1 MVTIQT
7 LENGVRVVSEPISH
21 ARSVSLG
28 IWVKAGSAEEMAGEE
43 GIAHFIE
50 HMLFKGT
57 ATFTAKEIA
66 QQFDRFGGDINAFT
80 TKEATCFYATVL
92 EDRAE
97 DAARILADMLLNS
110 KLDETE
116 MAKEKS
122 VIIDE
127 LASVEDSPE
136 EDADERLWALMYPNH
151 PIGRPIGG
159 TPDRVQSFTKQN
171 LITFMD
177 RFYTPDR
184 IVISVAGNFEN
195 TLLSAVEQL
204 FGSFSKPISNE
215 PRPVLAPAD
224 FKSGNGRKA
233 KDIEQ
238 SHLFLGYPGL
248 PLKHTDIYS
257 LALLD
262 SILGGTMSSRLF
274 QEVREEKGLAYSV
287 YSYYASHAEEG
298 AFVIGCAA
306 SPENEQ
312 QLFDTVQSVIH
323 ELIEHGVTA
332 DELRNAKE
340 QMRGSYLIGLESTEA
355 RMHRNGNNELLLGE
369 HTSEEDII
377 AKIQAVTADDIAKMA
392 IKLLGNIPAVSILS
406 PNQD

>member
-7 LENGVRVVSEPISH
+7 LKNGVRLVSEPISH

-28 IWVKAGSAEEMAGEE
+28 VWVKVGSIEEMPGEE

-57 ATFTAKEIA
+57 TSLTAKEIA

-97 DAARILADMLLNS
+97 DAARILADMLMNS
-110 KLDETE
+110 KLEESE
-116 MAKEKS
+116 MTKEKS

-136 EDADERLWALMYPNH
+136 EDADERLWALMYPGH
-151 PIGRPIGG
+151 AIGKPIGG
-159 TPDRVQSFTKQN
+159 TPERVQAFTRQNVVSFMN
-171 LITFMD
+171 

-184 IVISVAGNFEN
+184 IVISVAGNFTES
-195 TLLSAVEQL
+195 LLHTIEEL
-204 FGSFSKPISNE
+204 FGSFNKPFAEEVHTNVI
-215 PRPVLAPAD
+215 AAT
-224 FKSGNGRKA
+224 FTSGKGRKA

-248 PLKHTDIYS
+248 PLKHPDIYS

-262 SILGGTMSSRLF
+262 SILGARCHPDSSR
-274 QEVREEKGLAYSV
+274 K
-287 YSYYASHAEEG
+287 
-298 AFVIGCAA
+298 CAKKRDL
-306 SPENEQ
+306 PIRYIPTTHLMQ
-312 QLFDTVQSVIH
+312 K
-323 ELIEHGVTA
+323 
-332 DELRNAKE
+332 KE
-340 QMRGSYLIGLESTEA
+340 RLSLDVPRLQKTKNSCL
-355 RMHRNGNNELLLGE
+355 
-369 HTSEEDII
+369 
-377 AKIQAVTADDIAKMA
+377 
-392 IKLLGNIPAVSILS
+392 KLYK
-406 PNQD
+406 Q

>member
-7 LENGVRVVSEPISH
+7 LDNGVRVVSESISH

-28 IWVKAGSAEEMAGEE
+28 IWVKVGSAEELASEE

-57 ATFTAKEIA
+57 ASLTAKEIA

-110 KLDETE
+110 KLDEQE

-136 EDADERLWALMYPNH
+136 EDADERLWALMYPDH
-151 PIGRPIGG
+151 AIGKPIGG
-159 TPDRVQSFTKQN
+159 TSERVQSFTRQD
-171 LITFMD
+171 LVSFMD
-177 RFYTPDR
+177 YFYTPDR
-184 IVISVAGNFEN
+184 IVISVAGNFN
-195 TLLSAVEQL
+195 DSLLQTIGQL
-204 FGSFSKPISNE
+204 FGDFSKPVPKEERRTIESANFISGE
-215 PRPVLAPAD
+215 
-224 FKSGNGRKA
+224 GRKE

-248 PLKHTDIYS
+248 PLKHPDIYS

-287 YSYYASHAEEG
+287 YSYYASHAREG

-306 SPENEQ
+306 SPENEKL
-312 QLFDTVQSVIH
+312 LFETVQSVIK
-323 ELIEHGVTA
+323 EIIEHGVTA
-332 DELRNAKE
+332 DELSNAKE

-355 RMHRNGNNELLLGE
+355 RMHRNGNNELILGE
-369 HTSEEDII
+369 HRSEEEII
-377 AKIQAVTADDIAKMA
+377 ARIQAVTAEDIAAMA
-392 IKLLGNIPAVSILS
+392 KSLLGNKPAISVLS
-406 PNQD
+406 PNQN

>member
-7 LENGVRVVSEPISH
+7 LENGVRVVSETISH

-28 IWVKAGSAEEMAGEE
+28 IWVKVGSSEELIGEE

-57 ATFTAKEIA
+57 TSLTAKEIA

-110 KLDETE
+110 KLDELE

-136 EDADERLWALMYPNH
+136 EDADERLWALMYPDH
-151 PIGRPIGG
+151 SIGKPIGG
-159 TPDRVQSFTKQN
+159 TPGRVQSFTRQN
-171 LITFMD
+171 LISFMN

-184 IVISVAGNFEN
+184 IVISVAGNFDN
-195 TLLSAVEQL
+195 SLLQEIEQL
-204 FGSFSKPISNE
+204 FGTFSKPISKE
-215 PRPVLAPAD
+215 PRPTLKQAN
-224 FKSGNGRKA
+224 FKSGEVRKA

-248 PLKHTDIYS
+248 PLKHPDIYS

-287 YSYYASHAEEG
+287 YSYYASHADEG

-306 SPENEQ
+306 SPENEK
-312 QLFDTVQSVIH
+312 QLFETVQSVIY
-323 ELIEHGVTA
+323 EIIEHGVTA
-332 DELRNAKE
+332 EELGNAKE

-355 RMHRNGNNELLLGE
+355 RMHRNGNNELILGE
-369 HTSEEDII
+369 HRSEEEII
-377 AKIQAVTADDIAKMA
+377 ARIQAVTTKDVAEMA
-392 IKLLGNIPAVSILS
+392 NTLLGNAPAISILS

>member
-1 MVTIQT
+1 MISIQT
-7 LENGVRVVSEPISH
+7 LDNGVRVVSEPISH

-28 IWVKAGSAEEMAGEE
+28 IWVKVGSAEELTHEE

-57 ATFTAKEIA
+57 ASLTAKEIA

-110 KLDETE
+110 KLDEQE
-116 MAKEKS
+116 MTKEKS

-136 EDADERLWALMYPNH
+136 EDADERLWSLMYPDH
-151 PIGRPIGG
+151 AIGKPIGG
-159 TPDRVQSFTKQN
+159 TPERVQSFTRQQ
-171 LITFMD
+171 LVSFMD
-177 RFYTPDR
+177 YYYTPER
-184 IVISVAGNFEN
+184 IVVSVAGKFNDS
-195 TLLSAVEQL
+195 LLLEIRKL
-204 FGSFSKPISNE
+204 FGNFSKPAQKETRQPAGSARFISGE
-215 PRPVLAPAD
+215 
-224 FKSGNGRKA
+224 GRKE

-248 PLKHTDIYS
+248 PLKHPDIYS

-287 YSYYASHAEEG
+287 YSYYASHAGEG

-306 SPENEQ
+306 SPENENL
-312 QLFDTVQSVIH
+312 LFETVQTVIKDI
-323 ELIEHGVTA
+323 IEYGVTTE
-332 DELRNAKE
+332 ELRNAKE
-340 QMRGSYLIGLESTEA
+340 QIRGSYLIGLETTEA
-355 RMHRNGNNELLLGE
+355 RMHRNGNNELILGE
-369 HTSEEDII
+369 HRTEEEIIARIEAVTSEDV
-377 AKIQAVTADDIAKMA
+377 AAMA
-392 IKLLGNIPAVSILS
+392 QTLLGKTPAISILS
-406 PNQD
+406 PKQD

>member
-28 IWVKAGSAEEMAGEE
+28 IWVKVGSAEELTGEE

-159 TPDRVQSFTKQN
+159 TPERVQSFTKQN

-184 IVISVAGNFEN
+184 IVVSVAGSFDN

-215 PRPVLAPAD
+215 PGPVLEPAD
-224 FKSGNGRKA
+224 FTSGNGRKA

-248 PLKHTDIYS
+248 PLKHPDIYS

-369 HTSEEDII
+369 HKSEEDII

>member
-28 IWVKAGSAEEMAGEE
+28 IWVKVGSAEELTGEE

-184 IVISVAGNFEN
+184 IVISVAGSFDNS
-195 TLLSAVEQL
+195 LLSAVEQL

-215 PRPVLAPAD
+215 PRPVLEPAD

-248 PLKHTDIYS
+248 PLKHPDIYS

-323 ELIEHGVTA
+323 EFIEHGVTA

-369 HTSEEDII
+369 HKSEEDII
-377 AKIQAVTADDIAKMA
+377 AKIQAVTADDIAMMA

>member
-1 MVTIQT
+1 MISIQT
-7 LENGVRVVSEPISH
+7 LDNGVRVVSEPISH

-28 IWVKAGSAEEMAGEE
+28 IWVKVGSAEELTHEE

-57 ATFTAKEIA
+57 ASLTAKEIA

-110 KLDETE
+110 KLDEQE
-116 MAKEKS
+116 MTKEKS

-136 EDADERLWALMYPNH
+136 EDADERLWSLMYPDH
-151 PIGRPIGG
+151 AIGKPIGG
-159 TPDRVQSFTKQN
+159 TPERVQSFTRQQ
-171 LITFMD
+171 LVSFMD
-177 RFYTPDR
+177 YYYTPER
-184 IVISVAGNFEN
+184 IVVSVAGKFNDS
-195 TLLSAVEQL
+195 LLLEIGKL
-204 FGSFSKPISNE
+204 FGNFSKPAQKETRQPAGSARFISG
-215 PRPVLAPAD
+215 D
-224 FKSGNGRKA
+224 GRKE

-248 PLKHTDIYS
+248 PLKHPDIYS

-287 YSYYASHAEEG
+287 YSYYASHAGEG

-306 SPENEQ
+306 SPENENL
-312 QLFDTVQSVIH
+312 LFETVQTVIKDI
-323 ELIEHGVTA
+323 IEYGVTTE
-332 DELRNAKE
+332 ELRNAKE
-340 QMRGSYLIGLESTEA
+340 QMRGSYLIGLETTEA
-355 RMHRNGNNELLLGE
+355 RMHRNGNNELILGE
-369 HTSEEDII
+369 HRTEEEIIARIEAVTSEDV
-377 AKIQAVTADDIAKMA
+377 AAMA
-392 IKLLGNIPAVSILS
+392 QTLLGNTPAISILS
-406 PNQD
+406 PKQD

>member
-28 IWVKAGSAEEMAGEE
+28 IWVKVGSAEELTGEE

-57 ATFTAKEIA
+57 ATLTAKEIA

-171 LITFMD
+171 LISFMD

-184 IVISVAGNFEN
+184 IVISVAGDFDN

-215 PRPVLAPAD
+215 ARPVLEPAG
-224 FKSGNGRKA
+224 FKSGKGRKA

-248 PLKHTDIYS
+248 PLKHPDIYS

-274 QEVREEKGLAYSV
+274 QEVREDKGLAYSV

-323 ELIEHGVTA
+323 EFKEHGVTG

-369 HTSEEDII
+369 HRSEEEII

-392 IKLLGNIPAVSILS
+392 SKLLGNIPAVSILS

>member
-1 MVTIQT
+1 MITIQT
-7 LENGVRVVSEPISH
+7 LDNGVRVVSEPISH

-28 IWVKAGSAEEMAGEE
+28 IWVKVGSADELTHEE

-57 ATFTAKEIA
+57 ASLTAKEIA

-110 KLDETE
+110 KLDEQE
-116 MAKEKS
+116 MTKEKS

-136 EDADERLWALMYPNH
+136 EDADERLWALMYPDH
-151 PIGRPIGG
+151 AIGKPIGG
-159 TPDRVQSFTKQN
+159 TPERVQSFTRQK
-171 LITFMD
+171 LVTFMD
-177 RFYTPDR
+177 YYYTPER
-184 IVISVAGNFEN
+184 IVVSVAGKFNDS
-195 TLLSAVEQL
+195 LLQEIGKI
-204 FGSFSKPISNE
+204 FGNFSKPVQKETRQSVGTARFINGE
-215 PRPVLAPAD
+215 
-224 FKSGNGRKA
+224 GRKE

-248 PLKHTDIYS
+248 PLKHPDIYS

-287 YSYYASHAEEG
+287 YSYYASHAQEG

-306 SPENEQ
+306 SPENEKL
-312 QLFDTVQSVIH
+312 LFETVQSVIK
-323 ELIEHGVTA
+323 EIIEHGVTA
-332 DELRNAKE
+332 EELQNAKE
-340 QMRGSYLIGLESTEA
+340 QMRGSYLIGLETTEA
-355 RMHRNGNNELLLGE
+355 RMHRNGNNELIHGE
-369 HTSEEDII
+369 HRTEEEII
-377 AKIQAVTADDIAKMA
+377 ARIEAVTTEDVATMA
-392 IKLLGNIPAVSILS
+392 NTLLGNTPAISILS
-406 PNQD
+406 PKQD

>member
-7 LENGVRVVSEPISH
+7 LKNGVRVVSERISH

-28 IWVKAGSAEEMAGEE
+28 IWIKVGSAEELESEE

-57 ATFTAKEIA
+57 SSLTAKQIA

-110 KLDETE
+110 KLDELDME
-116 MAKEKS
+116 KEKS

-136 EDADERLWALMYPNH
+136 EDADERLWALMYPDH
-151 PIGRPIGG
+151 AIGKPIGG
-159 TPDRVQSFTKQN
+159 TPESVQSFSRQD
-171 LITFMD
+171 LVSFMD
-177 RFYTPDR
+177 HFYTPDR
-184 IVISVAGNFEN
+184 MVVSIAGNFNESLHQ
-195 TLLSAVEQL
+195 TISQL
-204 FGSFSKPISNE
+204 FGEFSKPVSKKT
-215 PRPVLAPAD
+215 RRTLKPAT
-224 FKSGNGRKA
+224 FRSGEVRKG

-238 SHLFLGYPGL
+238 SHLFFGYPGL
-248 PLKHTDIYS
+248 PLKHPDIYS

-287 YSYYASHAEEG
+287 YSYYASHAREG

-306 SPENEQ
+306 APENEKL
-312 QLFDTVQSVIH
+312 LFETVQCVIK
-323 ELIEHGVTA
+323 EIIEHGVSA

-355 RMHRNGNNELLLGE
+355 RMHRNGNNELILGE
-369 HTSEEDII
+369 HRTEEEII
-377 AKIQAVTADDIAKMA
+377 ARIQAVTSEEVAAMA
-392 IKLLGNIPAVSILS
+392 TALLGNTPAISILS
-406 PNQD
+406 PNQN